1 MRKVIPAS
9 ADGNIEFSGKI
20 GPLWVSTSVCDGIQT
35 DEIVDSV
42 AKFTGV
48 DQFMF
53 IDSGERITDH
63 VSHTVEGGLE
73 GCLISGMEAI
83 NDIRSVLNLD
93 TTKLNVLSSC
103 NVDDTTFTV
112 LFDAL
117 GVKSHLLRV
126 NDAIGCLEAHHE
138 LTGRSLVSVKHA
150 DVFNTRVDISFL
162 HFVPCHF
169 TFSNLS
175 GVFVDVDPCVDGIIR
190 EFDLLGGVSLL
201 APFHGFF
208 WEERSTSW
216 LVHNDGSSDKGS
228 RFNGFFHNYIFFYGT
243 EDSGR
248 RKWLDIA
255 GCECECRRQD
265 DGCRNSCN

>member
-150 DVFNTRVDISFL
+150 DVFNTLRIERRESTDEMICDEKRRSMRTLFGLLMEFTPLIPL
-162 HFVPCHF
+162 HPVS
-169 TFSNLS
+169 TR
-175 GVFVDVDPCVDGIIR
+175 I
-190 EFDLLGGVSLL
+190 LL
-201 APFHGFF
+201 
-208 WEERSTSW
+208 
-216 LVHNDGSSDKGS
+216 
-228 RFNGFFHNYIFFYGT
+228 
-243 EDSGR
+243 
-248 RKWLDIA
+248 
-255 GCECECRRQD
+255 
-265 DGCRNSCN
+265 